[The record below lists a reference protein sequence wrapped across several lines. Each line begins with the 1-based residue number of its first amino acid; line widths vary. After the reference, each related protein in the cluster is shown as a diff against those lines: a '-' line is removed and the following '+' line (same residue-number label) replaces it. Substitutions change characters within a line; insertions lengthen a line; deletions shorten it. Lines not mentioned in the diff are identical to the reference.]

1 MNTMNLSRRTVMAGG
16 ALLVGFRLAPAL
28 AADATNEGD
37 LKVAPALDSWVRIS
51 PDGDITVLT
60 GKAELGQ
67 GISTAIIQVAA
78 EELDVRP
85 ERIMLI
91 TADTGRTPN
100 EGYTAGSH
108 SMDDSGT
115 AVRDAAACVRALLM
129 QAAALRWGVPP
140 GRLQTADG
148 VVLAPDGRRATYGS
162 LVGAVDLHRPVLDP
176 LPLRPASA
184 YTLVGRSM
192 PRVDIPAKLT
202 GIPSFVQDMR
212 LPGMLH
218 GRVVRPIAYGGAL
231 LGVDEGAAL
240 RIPGVVKVVR
250 EGSFLGV
257 IAEREFAAIQ
267 AMRALAASA
276 RWEPGHAL
284 PKPDDVGTFLQ
295 TSPTQ
300 DIAVLNRAGSGEAAK
315 DVLKAR
321 YTRPF
326 LAHGAI
332 GPSCAVAL
340 YEPDDTLTVWTHTQ
354 GFFPCVGRL
363 PNCCTY
369 PRPRCAAST
378 WKAPAAM
385 ARTAPTTPQRMPRC
399 WPARCRVAQSASSGC
414 GSKSRTGSWTGRRW
428 WRKCRVRWTER
439 AGWPTGTSR
448 SGATRIRN
456 ALAQPACCWP
466 RRQWIRRF
474 RCRRQSRSRC
484 RRAGVIA
491 TASRS
496 TTFPRPTSFT
506 TSFRECRCA
515 FPPCGHSAPI

>member
-1 MNTMNLSRRTVMAGG
+1 MTALVLNGHPVMTEADPATPLLYVLRDDFQLYGAKFGCGLGQCGACTVLLDNQPVFSCVTPLVAVEGRSVRTVEGLGTIDDPGPVQRAFIAEQAAQCGYCIPGMMMRAQALLEHRRFAQRGGDPPHHAAQSVPLRYAYPHPSGDPPGGAGDGRPMNTMNLSRRAVMAGG

-218 GRVVRPIAYGGAL
+218 ARVVRPIAYGGAL

-257 IAEREFAAIQ
+257 IAEREFAAD
-267 AMRALAASA
+267 
-276 RWEPGHAL
+276 PGDAGAGGIGA
-284 PKPDDVGTFLQ
+284 VG
-295 TSPTQ
+295 
-300 DIAVLNRAGSGEAAK
+300 AG
-315 DVLKAR
+315 
-321 YTRPF
+321 TRP
-326 LAHGAI
+326 A
-332 GPSCAVAL
+332 
-340 YEPDDTLTVWTHTQ
+340 E
-354 GFFPCVGRL
+354 
-363 PNCCTY
+363 
-369 PRPRCAAST
+369 
-378 WKAPAAM
+378 
-385 ARTAPTTPQRMPRC
+385 
-399 WPARCRVAQSASSGC
+399 
-414 GSKSRTGSWTGRRW
+414 TGRRGHVPPDVAHSGH
-428 WRKCRVRWTER
+428 CRPEP
-439 AGWPTGTSR
+439 G
-448 SGATRIRN
+448 RIRRGRQGRPEG
-456 ALAQPACCWP
+456 ALHAPVPGARSNRP
-466 RRQWIRRF
+466 VLRRG
-474 RCRRQSRSRC
+474 
-484 RRAGVIA
+484 AV
-491 TASRS
+491 
-496 TTFPRPTSFT
+496 
-506 TSFRECRCA
+506 
-515 FPPCGHSAPI
+515 